1 MGNNKIKY
9 MTIVQEKVNLFL
21 FTDRMIIYIENQ
33 SIRPNTWTL
42 QDFRTQSQILKIIYT
57 SFYWQLVIE
66 NIL

>member
-1 MGNNKIKY
+1 MGNNKIKC

-42 QDFRTQSQILKIIYT
+42 QDFRTQSQILKIIYI
-57 SFYWQLVIE
+57 SFYWKLVIE

>member
-1 MGNNKIKY
+1 

>member
-1 MGNNKIKY
+1 MGNNKIKC

-21 FTDRMIIYIENQ
+21 FTYRMIIYIENQ

>member
-1 MGNNKIKY
+1 

-42 QDFRTQSQILKIIYT
+42 QDFRTQSQILKIIYI
-57 SFYWQLVIE
+57 SFYWKLVIE

>member
-1 MGNNKIKY
+1 MGNNKIKC